1 MNFKFYY
8 LDQKQHIHISGG
20 SRISQME
27 GRQPKRGDA
36 NLLFGI
42 IFAENCLKIKTF
54 GQKGGRL
61 SRSLD
66 PPMYTINSIL
76 RNKLRI

>member
-8 LDQKQHIHISGG
+8 LDQNQHIHISGG

-27 GRQPKRGDA
+27 GHLPKRGDA

-42 IFAENCLKIKTF
+42 IFAENCTKMKKLDWE
-54 GQKGGRL
+54 GGASL
-61 SRSLD
+61 ATRSTNAYHQFYF
-66 PPMYTINSIL
+66 PEQA
-76 RNKLRI
+76 

>member
-20 SRISQME
+20 YSISQME

-42 IFAENCLKIKTF
+42 IFAENCTKMKKI
-54 GQKGGRL
+54 GLRRGKG
-61 SRSLD
+61 D
-66 PPMYTINSIL
+66 L
-76 RNKLRI
+76 RKKLRI